1 MRFTLEDAT
10 DGRHKYVGVFTD
22 DYNNATRVPFGAK
35 GYEDMT
41 IHKNPIRRS
50 QYLARHRANEDWY
63 DPQTAGALAR
73 WILWDTGSLT
83 ANVQRFKRRFNLR

>member
-22 DYNNATRVPFGAK
+22 DSDNQTRVPFGAK

-41 IHKNPIRRS
+41 IHKDPLRRS
-50 QYLARHRANEDWY
+50 NYLSRHQRRENWRDMY
-63 DPQTAGALAR
+63 SPGALSR

-83 ANVQRFKRRFNLR
+83 ANVQRFKRRFNLT